1 MTVDLKQ
8 PLTYSTKVDT
18 YDQREI
24 VMKRVLAG
32 LLVAT
37 ALVASQANAVGIL
50 TTVTRIAIEPGRW
63 GGCAARLA
71 SNPKLVAG
79 LESCGNWYVS
89 FDCEA
94 SSGQGTKS
102 EAQIRLAQAQL
113 AFVAGK
119 RLYVEVDPAVTL
131 NGVCYASR
139 ADVLD

>member
-1 MTVDLKQ
+1 MKKCAAIF
-8 PLTYSTKVDT
+8 LTAA
-18 YDQREI
+18 
-24 VMKRVLAG
+24 LA
-32 LLVAT
+32 
-37 ALVASQANAVGIL
+37 ASEAGAVGIL
-50 TTVTRIAIEPGRW
+50 TNVTRIAIEPGRW

-94 SSGQGTKS
+94 SSGESTKS
-102 EAQIRLAQAQL
+102 EAQSRLQTAQL
-113 AFVAGK
+113 AYVADK
-119 RLYVEVDPAVTL
+119 RIYVEVDPTVIL